1 MANLIY
7 GKPIILSSVLIIFRH
22 GIRELKIHD
31 EKLSADSENA
41 AKYTGTLNDLITKK
55 GYNVDLEYNADETSL
70 VWKYLPE
77 TSLVSMTEKTD

>member
-7 GKPIILSSVLIIFRH
+7 GKPISGPVLQERFQFTRFHRH

-41 AKYTGTLNDLITKK
+41 AKYTGTLNDLITKE

-70 VWKYLPE
+70 VW
-77 TSLVSMTEKTD
+77 